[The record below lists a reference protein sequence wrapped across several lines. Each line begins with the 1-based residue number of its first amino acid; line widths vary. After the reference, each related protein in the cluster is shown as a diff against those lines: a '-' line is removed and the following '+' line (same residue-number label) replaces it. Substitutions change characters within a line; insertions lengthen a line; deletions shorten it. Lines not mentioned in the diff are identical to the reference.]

1 MANLSPFVYD
11 FKVWGWYVYFQ
22 RFQFI
27 DVEEMVRCISR
38 VSSAIEPSTL
48 SSSSSLSVPVI
59 PHNTPDAAIS
69 ALNAMVEDPVFK
81 LLVSVHNTI
90 QRVQCFQ
97 CPPPALC
104 SDARDLV
111 QEVTFLFSRLKS
123 PFQLAVHGCSSAK
136 SSSWICRD
144 FRHSQQNWIWVPF
157 LFPW

>member
-1 MANLSPFVYD
+1 
-11 FKVWGWYVYFQ
+11 
-22 RFQFI
+22 
-27 DVEEMVRCISR
+27 MVRCISR
-38 VSSAIEPSTL
+38 VSSAIEPSTMSL
-48 SSSSSLSVPVI
+48 SSALSVPVI

-111 QEVTFLFSRLKS
+111 QEVTIFILETKITFSTSRAWLLYSKVILLNLWR
-123 PFQLAVHGCSSAK
+123 F
-136 SSSWICRD
+136 
-144 FRHSQQNWIWVPF
+144 
-157 LFPW
+157 

>member
-1 MANLSPFVYD
+1 MANLSPFVYKFSFLRIKYAD
-11 FKVWGWYVYFQ
+11 DTSFFKDS
-22 RFQFI
+22 QFI
-27 DVEEMVRCISR
+27 DVEEMVRSISR
-38 VSSAIEPSTL
+38 VSSAIEPSTM

-69 ALNAMVEDPVFK
+69 ALNAMVKDPVFK

-111 QEVTFLFSRLKS
+111 QEVTIFILETKITFST
-123 PFQLAVHGCSSAK
+123 SSAWLLYSK
-136 SSSWICRD
+136 VI
-144 FRHSQQNWIWVPF
+144 F
-157 LFPW
+157 LNLPRF